1 VQRTRYASRSR
12 GWLCLLLLAVLS
24 RTCLVQVSLP
34 LPSFITC
41 HPLALPTIH
50 SVYDDSTCILI
61 TTPLCPAT
69 AHCYWILLLFYADTD
84 NRRQVAPSIF
94 ILPRKAHSTTMRAVT
109 AQALQLLLLS
119 SAVSALPEITIAKH
133 RHADFNPARLRRR
146 QNGDSGGTVET
157 NTYDVLTW
165 STGGAYY
172 ANGESCVR

>member
-1 VQRTRYASRSR
+1 VHTNHY
-12 GWLCLLLLAVLS
+12 
-24 RTCLVQVSLP
+24 TTLP
-34 LPSFITC
+34 CAAHYSWT
-41 HPLALPTIH
+41 ALH
-50 SVYDDSTCILI
+50 
-61 TTPLCPAT
+61 
-69 AHCYWILLLFYADTD
+69 FYADTD
-84 NRRQVAPSIF
+84 NRRQVAPFIF
-94 ILPRKAHSTTMRAVT
+94 ILPRKAHSSTMRAVT

-119 SAVSALPEITIAKH
+119 GAVSALPEITIAKH